1 MNPKFDPQPQSS
13 RKTIMNVYE
22 AIQTLETERLV
33 LRRFIP
39 SDAKD
44 VLSLK
49 MKDSTRIHRMITIA
63 TEAEAEAFVD
73 KKASLLANRKGI
85 AWAITAKDGS
95 GYLGSIELTYLVD
108 EDKAHIQ
115 EIGFYVGIPFR
126 RQGYA
131 SEAIKRVTTSAFETY
146 DYLQRVH
153 AEVVPSNAGSI
164 HTLEKCGFSQ
174 EGILKSWNMGNVDGG
189 WVPVSLLVLALTRDS
204 RTDHLSG
211 QG

>member
-1 MNPKFDPQPQSS
+1 MS
-13 RKTIMNVYE
+13 IYE

-49 MKDSTRIHRMITIA
+49 TKDSSRIHRMDTIA

-73 KKASLLANRKGI
+73 KKANLLANRKGI
-85 AWAITAKDGS
+85 AWAITSKDRAGC
-95 GYLGSIELTYLVD
+95 LGSIELTHLAD
-108 EDKAHIQ
+108 ADKAHIR

-126 RQGYA
+126 GNGYA
-131 SEAIKRVTTSAFETY
+131 SEAIKRVTASAFKIHY
-146 DYLQRVH
+146 DLQRVH
-153 AEVVPSNAGSI
+153 AEVMPSNAGSI
-164 HTLEKCGFSQ
+164 HTLENCGFSR
-174 EGILKSWNMGNVDGG
+174 EGILKSWNMGEVDGF

-204 RTDHLSG
+204 RPENLPG

>member
-1 MNPKFDPQPQSS
+1 MS
-13 RKTIMNVYE
+13 IYE

-49 MKDSTRIHRMITIA
+49 TKDSSRIYRMDTIV

-73 KKASLLANRKGI
+73 KRANLLANRKGI

-95 GYLGSIELTYLVD
+95 NYLGSIELTYLVD
-108 EDKAHIQ
+108 KEHIH
-115 EIGFYVGIPFR
+115 EIGFYVGIHYR

-131 SEAIKRVTTSAFETY
+131 SEAIKSVTTSAFRIHDE
-146 DYLQRVH
+146 LQRVH
-153 AEVVPSNAGSI
+153 AEVLPTNAGSI

-174 EGILKSWNMGNVDGG
+174 EGILKSWNMGYIDGCWG
-189 WVPVSLLVLALTRDS
+189 PISLLVLALTRDS
-204 RTDHLSG
+204 RPEHLSG
-211 QG
+211 QR